1 MGQHVRVAFGV
12 LTAIGA
18 AVVIAA
24 CGGSGDNASTSGSGG
39 STEKQTTI
47 GFSQATQNH
56 PFRVAM
62 TKGNQN
68 WAKAHGVK
76 LIVTDAQDK
85 AAKQVADIQSL
96 MSQGIKVIMVSPDQ
110 AEPLTPIIKQA
121 MSQGVKILTLDRS
134 VNTPVT
140 EHIGGDNPTI
150 AKEAAD
156 YLADKLGG
164 KGNVVEIQGTAG
176 ASATIDR
183 HNGFKA
189 EMKAKYPGIKIIAT
203 QYADYLRQ
211 PAQKYMEDVLQRFG
225 KGRIQGVYAH
235 NDEMGLGAIQALEQ
249 AGRLKEVKVISI
261 DGENEGIEAVKDG
274 KLIATF
280 AYPYVAPQGAEQAY
294 KVAKGVAVPAK
305 LVLKT
310 PRIDESNVDQWV
322 GKGF

>member
-1 MGQHVRVAFGV
+1 MGQYVRVVLGV
-12 LTAIGA
+12 LSA
-18 AVVIAA
+18 AAAALVIAA
-24 CGGSGDNASTSGSGG
+24 CGSGDNASTSSGEAG
-39 STEKQTTI
+39 KAGPTTI

-68 WAKAHGVK
+68 WAKAHGIKMV
-76 LIVTDAQDK
+76 VTDAQDNP
-85 AAKQVADIQSL
+85 AKQVADIQSL

-110 AEPLTPIIKQA
+110 AEPLTPIIKLA
-121 MSQGVKILTLDRS
+121 LKQGVKILTLDRS

-140 EHIGGDNPTI
+140 EHIGGDNPAI

-156 YLADKLGG
+156 YLGDELGG
-164 KGNVVEIQGTAG
+164 KGDVVEIQGTAG

-189 EMKAKYPGIKIIAT
+189 EIKAKYPGIKIIAS

-211 PAQKYMEDVLQRFG
+211 PAQKYMDDVLQRFSKG
-225 KGRIQGVYAH
+225 KIQGIYAH
-235 NDEMGLGAIQALEQ
+235 NDEMALGAIQALEQ

-261 DGENEGIEAVKDG
+261 DGENEGIQAVKDG

-294 KVAKGVAVPAK
+294 KVAQGQAVPAR

-310 PRIDESNVDQWV
+310 PRIDETNVDQWL